1 MRKNIPKKTQDA
13 SQTPILKMPDS
24 LCVKDK
30 PSVGKGK
37 RKQQENYV
45 AILGYD

>member
-1 MRKNIPKKTQDA
+1 MRKKSERKTQDA
-13 SQTPILKMPDS
+13 GQTAYLKMLDS
-24 LCVKDK
+24 LRGTEKTG
-30 PSVGKGK
+30 VGKGK